1 MAEIVWRNGEV
12 SFARDEGGRER
23 ERPAEAD
30 RDRAVMF
37 EPHDAAVV
45 SLATLRGI
53 IHQWISDRDGFDVA
67 WAMR

>member
-1 MAEIVWRNGEV
+1 MAKSHLQEMKVVEKENG
-12 SFARDEGGRER
+12 
-23 ERPAEAD
+23 PAEAD